1 MILRNGIHST
11 LRARGRTGLFTA
23 LLFVLTLMLT
33 LGLGMWNYCAGTLA
47 DMDENYTSIALV
59 EYMGEDYPEENA
71 ADENARTAACELEGE
86 DISALT
92 GVTRW
97 ETTDRTLASLTGYTR
112 LMGNIPYKNAGI
124 VAVSDLFPMYRTG
137 IVWSSDEAL
146 LPESCVLVEVLS
158 GEAGDYQREGT
169 EEPSSL
175 FINVGGNNFR
185 YEEQD
190 GIWTLTRLPASEQI
204 QDGQII
210 TGEEID
216 YSGVRPVA
224 YQGDTQGKPVCYY
237 HEGKQLYGVSVREL
251 YAYTAYVDKVLQAQ
265 DKKVGQRL
273 VLEMGDIGFIP
284 QSNSRYLVHGTFT
297 EETVQPTLILTDFYE
312 GCETL
317 PYQEIT
323 GEEDPAFTEGIF
335 ADYAAYYQLANN
347 YVVLQ
352 ASDDIPALEC
362 FQQGSIYLEQGRFPR
377 AGEKGVCLVD
387 GWTANQMD
395 LSLGDTV
402 EVGILT
408 SQDENRY
415 SLTKTDDIRTLTI
428 VGITDPVDDTSGF
441 LWVSKAEGNFE
452 SPLFGYQLGRAV
464 LDNAKGR
471 QACEALQAMVPDG
484 VQVTLYDQGYS
495 AAAQPLQAIESA
507 AMAVTMACLAG
518 TLVVLVLFAYLFV
531 GRQRETV
538 SVLVSLGTPTGKIR
552 LWMLSGAV
560 VVAGVAALAGA
571 AAGYLI
577 LSTTWQT
584 VLAAAQGLY
593 AVDQR
598 YSEAA
603 IGVEKKAPDMGP
615 VTVWPA
621 IAAGLFVFL
630 LALVC
635 CLFFLRQG
643 RKQSAPRRGKVTVR
657 VPRSGT
663 SVAGKGAFRFA
674 RLSAK
679 RGGWRSLVVPAASL
693 VLAFLLGLLASGIQ
707 SAQQQKDTVKDTAQI
722 SGQVTSN
729 NGRQATN
736 LVVSAQNAQ
745 LLWESGQLQE
755 LSVSLG
761 WHYWFEEENPYA
773 DNRVSEDRMDA
784 WIGRQPEVVA
794 LNRLSAAPAFYYGGE
809 PQVEWLTGWD
819 ESFLQEFDGAC
830 VIESQNALR
839 EMLGLMPEE
848 EPTVYP
854 CLISETFLS
863 KRDIQ
868 LGDTFQVMIRLPS
881 ILSAEKNA
889 TITLQVVGVYSG
901 SQSPQ
906 EIYVPLSF
914 WFDPSWLTGENV
926 PLEEGE
932 QPSYQLYEETD
943 PKDWI
948 ARYVY
953 SSTTFTTCRFVLSSA
968 GELDAFRDYL
978 QAQKF
983 SQVGQLN
990 ENRITIVLQDQ
1001 SFVETESGL
1010 ERYLAFSEVLVPAL
1024 CAAVGLLGF
1033 VISWL
1038 MINGRRMEFA
1048 MMRGLGVPKGR
1059 VFFSFFWEQVMLALL
1074 GCLLA
1079 GGGLMLMGIYEIGWL
1094 AAALFAGCY
1103 LIGSALAVWF
1113 VGRIDLM
1120 ALLSER
1126 E

>member
-1 MILRNGIHST
+1 MIIRNGIHST
-11 LRARGRTGLFTA
+11 LRARGRTGLFMA
-23 LLFVLTLMLT
+23 FLFLLTLTMT
-33 LGLGMWNYCAGTLA
+33 LGLGMWSYAAGTLA
-47 DMDENYTSIALV
+47 VMDENYISIALV
-59 EYMGEDYPEENA
+59 EYMGADYPKEDA
-71 ADENARTAACELEGE
+71 ADEDARMAAGSLDTEA
-86 DISALT
+86 ISAIE
-92 GVTRW
+92 GVVRW
-97 ETTDRTLASLTGYTR
+97 EETDRTLASLTGYTR
-112 LMGNIPYKNAGI
+112 RMGDIPYKNAGI
-124 VAVSDLFPMYRTG
+124 VAVSDLFPMYRNG

-158 GEAGDYQREGT
+158 GEAKEYQREGT
-169 EEPSSL
+169 EEPL
-175 FINVGGNNFR
+175 FINMEGNTFR
-185 YEEQD
+185 YEKQD
-190 GIWTLTRLPASEQI
+190 GMWTMTKLPAGEPVQG
-204 QDGQII
+204 GQVI

-237 HEGKQLYGVSVREL
+237 HEGKRLYGVSVREL
-251 YAYTAYVDKVLQAQ
+251 YAYKAYVNKVLQEEN
-265 DKKVGQRL
+265 KKVSQRL
-273 VLEMGDIGFIP
+273 TLEVGDTGFTP
-284 QSNSRYLVHGTFT
+284 EPDSLYLVHGTFT
-297 EETVQPTLILTDFYE
+297 DETVHPTLILTDFYE
-312 GCETL
+312 GCETP
-317 PYQEIT
+317 PYQKIT
-323 GEEDPAFTEGIF
+323 GEEDPALTEGIF
-335 ADYAAYYQLANN
+335 AEYAAYYELANN

-352 ASDDIPALEC
+352 ASDDLAALEC
-362 FQQGSIYLEQGRFPR
+362 FQQGSIYLEQGRFPH
-377 AGEKGVCLVD
+377 AGETGVCVVD

-395 LSLGDTV
+395 LSPGDTV
-402 EVGILT
+402 EVGILA

-415 SLTKTDDIRTLTI
+415 ALTKTDDTRTLTV

-441 LWVSKAEGNFE
+441 LWVSKAEGHFAG
-452 SPLFGYQLGRAV
+452 PLFGYQLGRAV
-464 LDNAKGR
+464 LDNDKGR
-471 QACEALQAMVPDG
+471 QACDTLQAMVPDG
-484 VQVTLYDQGYS
+484 VRVTLYDQGYS
-495 AAAQPLQAIESA
+495 VAAQPLQAIESA

-538 SVLVSLGTPTGKIR
+538 SVLVSLGTPVGKIR
-552 LWMLSGAV
+552 LWLLSGV
-560 VVAGVAALAGA
+560 TVVAGLAALLGA
-571 AAGYLI
+571 VAGYVLLHTI
-577 LSTTWQT
+577 RQT
-584 VLAAAQGLY
+584 MLDLAQGLY

-603 IGVEKKAPDMGP
+603 IGVGKEAPAMGP
-615 VTVWPA
+615 VSVWPA
-621 IAAGLFVFL
+621 IGAGLFVFC
-630 LALVC
+630 LALIL
-635 CLFFLRQG
+635 CLFFLWQV
-643 RKQSAPRRGKVTVR
+643 RKQSAPRRGKVSAR

-674 RLSAK
+674 MLSAK

-707 SAQQQKDTVKDTAQI
+707 SAQQEKDTLQDTAQI
-722 SGQVTSN
+722 GGQVTSN
-729 NGRQATN
+729 NSRQSTN
-736 LVVSAQNAQ
+736 LVVSAQNAR

-755 LSVSLG
+755 ISASLG

-773 DNRVSEDRMDA
+773 ANRVSEDRMDA

-794 LNRLSAAPAFYYGGE
+794 LNHLSAAPAFYYGGE

-819 ESFLQEFDGAC
+819 ESFLQEYEGAS
-830 VIESQNALR
+830 VIESQNFLR
-839 EMLGLMPEE
+839 EPLGLMPAE
-848 EPTVYP
+848 EPVVFP

-863 KRDIQ
+863 QRDIG
-868 LGDTFQVMIRLPS
+868 LGDTFQVMIRLPN
-881 ILSAEKNA
+881 ILSSEENA
-889 TITLQVVGVYSG
+889 TVTLQVVGVYSG

-914 WFDPSWLTGENV
+914 WFDPSWLTAENAPV
-926 PLEEGE
+926 VEEE
-932 QPSYQLYEETD
+932 QPSYQLYEDTD
-943 PKDWI
+943 PEDWI
-948 ARYVY
+948 DRYAY

-978 QAQKF
+978 EEQKF

-1001 SFVETESGL
+1001 SFVETISGL
-1010 ERYLAFSEVLVPAL
+1010 ERYLTFSGILIPAL
-1024 CAAVGLLGF
+1024 CVAVGLLGF

-1048 MMRGLGVPKGR
+1048 IMRGLGAPKGR

-1074 GCLLA
+1074 GCILA
-1079 GGGLMLMGIYEIGWL
+1079 GGGLMLLGIYEIGWL
-1094 AAALFAGCY
+1094 AAALFAGFY